1 MRHFSAPINQSR
13 EQPSKIWFL
22 MMIHRLLVFMFFT
35 IWPSYIHLNLS
46 RLLTD
51 SDNYTTRDFTIYI
64 ANKKWVKT
72 TLVPLMELGVGDRD
86 LTMRCCRLLMVL
98 TRNLNYDAKS
108 FSLLEV
114 KKIKGKETKEEG
126 AARFRRET
134 ESKLNAQQQIS
145 AFLSFKDA
153 ICTGKPPFFLY
164 LSFLCSFILNSH
176 VFVAAVLLISHIMLS
191 LLLLLWST

>member
-1 MRHFSAPINQSR
+1 M
-13 EQPSKIWFL
+13 
-22 MMIHRLLVFMFFT
+22 
-35 IWPSYIHLNLS
+35 
-46 RLLTD
+46 TD

-176 VFVAAVLLISHIMLS
+176 VFVAAVLLILPHYALTPLTVMYFITMAANISAC
-191 LLLLLWST
+191 LLCTVSISPSYPPPHLPISDTLC